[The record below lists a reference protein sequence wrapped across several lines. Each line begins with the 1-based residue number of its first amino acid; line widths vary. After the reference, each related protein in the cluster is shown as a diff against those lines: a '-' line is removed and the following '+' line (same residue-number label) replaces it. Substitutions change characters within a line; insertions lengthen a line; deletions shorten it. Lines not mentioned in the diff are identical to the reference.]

1 MKFVNEGP
9 LLESLILA
17 GRRTSE
23 RTEWPALGE
32 EDKACVEVG
41 GVPMILRVYECLE
54 MASTVSRTVISI
66 GEASV
71 IADFA
76 ELQGVGLHR
85 SRDSPASSVFDY
97 FVNHH
102 SCEPLLVTTAD
113 HALLTPK
120 MVEYF
125 CRRAMMLDADIIV
138 AVVSASVLRRRFPCS
153 RRTFFSFAD
162 GQFCG
167 ANLFLLRSPESSN
180 AVKFWENAGQFRKT
194 PWRLVAKFGLL
205 NLLRFFV
212 GRLHSA
218 RAAEQVSRTV
228 GARIGVIKMPFAE
241 AGIDVDS
248 LKDLKLAEEI
258 LALRKGKD
266 DEQGDESVRGK

>member
-1 MKFVNEGP
+1 MKLVTEGP
-9 LLESLILA
+9 LLASLILA

-23 RTEWPALGE
+23 NTALDK
-32 EDKACVEVG
+32 EDKACLEVA
-41 GVPMILRVYECLE
+41 GVPMILRVYDCLE
-54 MASTVSRTVISI
+54 TASTVSRPVISI
-66 GEASV
+66 GETSG
-71 IADFA
+71 ITDFP

-85 SRDSPASSVFDY
+85 SRSSPASSVFDY

-102 SCEPLLVTTAD
+102 SSGPLLVTTAD
-113 HALLTPK
+113 HALLTPE

-125 CRRAMMLDADIIV
+125 CHNAMMLDADIVV

-167 ANLFLLRSPESSN
+167 ANLFLLRSSKSSN
-180 AVKFWENAGQFRKT
+180 AVRFWKNAGQFRKA

-205 NLLRFFV
+205 NLLRFSV
-212 GRLHSA
+212 GRLDSA
-218 RAAEQVSRTV
+218 RAIEQVSQTV

-258 LALRKGKD
+258 LALRTGKD
-266 DEQGDESVRGK
+266 DERGDEDMRGK